1 VETVIGLVR
10 ALLGGGIGEQLRR
23 AYEARLAAQNDAAR
37 LDLDGQIARME
48 AAQEMARIANAD
60 RWSATSL
67 GRYLIVVPF
76 GLWWAAIY
84 LVQILNPW
92 FGLSLVVVDVPPRI
106 HDLAVILIP
115 AIVIADAGA
124 LTARRLRKT

>member
-1 VETVIGLVR
+1 MIGLVR
-10 ALLGGGIGEQLRR
+10 ALLGGGLGDQLRR

-37 LDLDGQIARME
+37 LDLDGQIARLE

-67 GRYLIVVPF
+67 GHYLIVVPF
-76 GLWWAAIY
+76 GLWWAAIF
-84 LVQILNPW
+84 VDSTFDMPW
-92 FGLSLVVVDVPPRI
+92 VVLALPPAI
-106 HDLAVILIP
+106 HDMAVILVP

-124 LTARRLRKT
+124 LTARHFRKP